1 MIQILWDASALVKRY
16 VAEIGSQT
24 VNALFTSIPPAQMTT
39 TIMSY
44 SETFAALWRKQNQSI
59 LSDAAFSTAQAA
71 LGNEV
76 VGNAD
81 FVVLGL
87 EFDDILNGIE
97 LIERHSL
104 NSTDAAILQAFLRY
118 ATPLANPRSACSSPL
133 TNDSCVLR
141 KPKALKCS
149 TRKTSRRRISRLS
162 WPRYDLSFNLHGT
175 VRHW

>member
-1 MIQILWDASALVKRY
+1 
-16 VAEIGSQT
+16 
-24 VNALFTSIPPAQMTT
+24 MTT
-39 TIMSY
+39 TIMSD

-76 VGNAD
+76 VGNAN

-118 ATPLANPRSACSSPL
+118 ATPLRASAVS
-133 TNDSCVLR
+133 VLVASDQR
-141 KPKALKCS
+141 LLRAAKAEGLEVLDPE
-149 TRKTSRRRISRLS
+149 IVPAADIPAFLAA
-162 WPRYDLSFNLHGT
+162 L
-175 VRHW
+175 